1 MALDC
6 SVISYRE
13 RNGTVPG
20 KTLCILGSTGSIG
33 TQCLD
38 IVNQTDYSVYGL
50 AASENIDVLEQ
61 QIRQF
66 CPAVAAMLN
75 EAKAKDLALRVAD
88 TSTKV
93 YGGEEGVLALA
104 GAGCDMVLNAIVG
117 IAGLLPTLT
126 AIEAGSDIALAN
138 KETLVTGGDLVMK
151 KATSVGCRFIPVD
164 SEHSAVFQCLQG
176 SRSQDVRSIVLT
188 ASGGPFLGKTR
199 EDLKTVTKVQALAH
213 PNWSMGQ
220 KITIDSAT
228 MMNKG
233 LEVIEACHLFGVTP
247 SQIQVVI
254 HPQSII
260 HSLVEYQD
268 GALLAQLSHPD
279 MRIPIQYALTYPARV
294 ESPVRLLDLGDFGSL
309 TFQKPDRET
318 FGCLAVAEKAIDLG
332 GVYPAAVNGANE
344 QAVALFLQE
353 KIKFLEIEELVSSM
367 LSQQFPK
374 TYSSVEEVLEA
385 DRFARSLV
393 LERFKG

>member
-1 MALDC
+1 M
-6 SVISYRE
+6 
-13 RNGTVPG
+13 PG

-38 IVNQTDYSVYGL
+38 IVSQTEYSVYGL
-50 AASENIDVLEQ
+50 AASENIDLLEK
-61 QIRQF
+61 QIREF
-66 CPAVAAMLN
+66 NPKVAAMLN
-75 EAKAKDLALRVAD
+75 KEKVADLALRVAD

-93 YGGEEGVLALA
+93 LAGEDGVLALA
-104 GAGCDMVLNAIVG
+104 GAGCSMVLNAIVG

-138 KETLVTGGDLVMK
+138 KETLVTGGDLVMQKAK
-151 KATSVGCRFIPVD
+151 KAGCRFIPVD
-164 SEHSAVFQCLQG
+164 SEHSAIFQCLQG
-176 SRSQDVRSIVLT
+176 AKREDLQSIVLT

-199 EDLKTVTKVQALAH
+199 EDLQGVTKAQALAH

-220 KITIDSAT
+220 KISIDSAT

-247 SQIQVVI
+247 GQIQVVI

-260 HSLVEYQD
+260 HSLVEYND

-279 MRIPIQYALTYPARV
+279 MRIPIQYALTYPSRIT
-294 ESPVRLLDLGDFGSL
+294 SPVKRLDLGDFGSL
-309 TFQKPDRET
+309 TFLKPDRET
-318 FGCLAVAEKAIDLG
+318 FGCLAVAEKAIEMG
-332 GVYPAAVNGANE
+332 GLYPAAVNGANE

-353 KIKFLEIEELVSSM
+353 KIRFLDIEAMVAAM
-367 LSQQFPK
+367 LTQNLPK
-374 TYSSVEEVLEA
+374 EYSSVEDVLA
-385 DRFARSLV
+385 VDRFARNFV
-393 LERFKG
+393 LEHYKG

>member
-1 MALDC
+1 M
-6 SVISYRE
+6 
-13 RNGTVPG
+13 

-38 IVNQTDYSVYGL
+38 IIETTEYSVYAL
-50 AASENIDVLEQ
+50 AASENIDLLEQ
-61 QIRQF
+61 QIRRFQ
-66 CPAVAAMLN
+66 PQMAAMVN
-75 EAKAKDLALRVAD
+75 KEKAKELAVRVAD
-88 TSTKV
+88 TNTKV
-93 YGGEEGVLALA
+93 YAGEEGVLALA
-104 GAGCDMVLNAIVG
+104 GAGCHMVLNAIVG

-151 KATSVGCRFIPVD
+151 KAKNAGCRFIPVD

-176 SRSQDVRSIVLT
+176 ANPQDVSSVVLT

-199 EDLKTVTKVQALAH
+199 ADLATVTKAQALAH

-220 KITIDSAT
+220 KISIDSAT

-233 LEVIEACHLFGVTP
+233 LEVIEACHLFAVTP
-247 SQIQVVI
+247 DQIQVVI

-260 HSLVEYQD
+260 HSLVEYKD

-279 MRIPIQYALTYPARV
+279 MRIPIQYALTYPARTL
-294 ESPVRLLDLGDFGSL
+294 SPVKRLDLGDFGTL
-309 TFQKPDRET
+309 TFQKPARET
-318 FGCLAVAEKAIDLG
+318 FGCLAVAEQAIRMG
-332 GVYPAAVNGANE
+332 GLYPAAVNGANE

-353 KIKFLEIEELVSSM
+353 KIKFLDIETMVSSM
-367 LSQQFPK
+367 LAQTFPK
-374 TYSSVEEVLEA
+374 EYASVEQVLEV
-385 DRFARSLV
+385 DRVARALV
-393 LERFKG
+393 LEQYKG

>member
-1 MALDC
+1 M
-6 SVISYRE
+6 SK
-13 RNGTVPG
+13 

-38 IVNQTDYSVYGL
+38 IIDQTDYQVYGL
-50 AASENIDVLEQ
+50 AAAENIDLLEQ
-61 QIRQF
+61 QIRQYK
-66 CPAVAAMLN
+66 PQVAAMQN
-75 EAKAKDLALRVAD
+75 SEKAKELALRVAD

-104 GAGCDMVLNAIVG
+104 SAGCNMVLNAIVG
-117 IAGLLPTLT
+117 IAGLVPTLT
-126 AIEAGSDIALAN
+126 AIDAGSDIALAN

-151 KATSVGCRFIPVD
+151 KATNAGCRFIPVD

-176 SRSQDVRSIVLT
+176 SKREDLRSVVLT

-199 EDLKTVTKVQALAH
+199 EELKNATKFQALAH

-220 KITIDSAT
+220 KISIDSAT

-247 SQIQVVI
+247 QQIQVVI
-254 HPQSII
+254 HPQSIV

-279 MRIPIQYALTYPARV
+279 MRIPIQYALTYPARIT
-294 ESPVRLLDLGDFGSL
+294 SPVKLLDLGEFGTL

-318 FGCLAVAEKAIDLG
+318 FGCLAVAEKAIAMG
-332 GVYPAAVNGANE
+332 GLYPAAVNGANE

-367 LSQQFPK
+367 LQQNLPRS
-374 TYSSVEEVLEA
+374 YSSVEDVLA
-385 DRFARSLV
+385 VDRMARDLV
-393 LERFKG
+393 LQQYKR

>member
-1 MALDC
+1 MA
-6 SVISYRE
+6 
-13 RNGTVPG
+13 

-38 IVNQTDYSVYGL
+38 IVQSTEYSVYAL
-50 AASENIDVLEQ
+50 AASENIDLLEQ
-61 QIRQF
+61 QIRKYA
-66 CPAVAAMLN
+66 PKMAAMLN
-75 EAKAKDLALRVAD
+75 EEKAKELSVRVAD

-93 YGGEEGVLALA
+93 LAGQEGVLALA

-151 KATSVGCRFIPVD
+151 KAKEAGCRFIPVD

-176 SRSQDVRSIVLT
+176 ADRNDLKTVVLT
-188 ASGGPFLGKTR
+188 ASGGPFLGRTR
-199 EDLKTVTKVQALAH
+199 EELRAVTKAQALAH

-220 KITIDSAT
+220 KISIDSAT

-233 LEVIEACHLFGVTP
+233 LEVIEACHLFGITP
-247 SQIQVVI
+247 DQIQVVI

-260 HSLVEYQD
+260 HSLVEYND

-279 MRIPIQYALTYPARV
+279 MRIPIQYALTYPSRMTG
-294 ESPVRLLDLGDFGSL
+294 PVKRLDLGDFGTL
-309 TFQKPDRET
+309 TFLKPDRET
-318 FGCLAVAEKAIDLG
+318 FGCLAVAEQAIRTG
-332 GVYPAAVNGANE
+332 GLYPAAVNGANE

-353 KIKFLEIEELVSSM
+353 KIGFLDIEAMVSSM
-367 LSQQFPK
+367 LTQNFPK
-374 TYSSVEEVLEA
+374 EYSSVEQVLEA
-385 DRFARSLV
+385 DRMARRLV
-393 LERFKG
+393 LEHYKG